1 MKKNNSFKVTFYLG
15 LIIIIMLVSII
26 TLIVFN
32 VYRSLEPKLRKDK
45 VEIFID
51 NGEPEKEIIHD
62 TVYVDKPR
70 VKINDTP
77 KNVST
82 VKPKINPVVLE
93 KTDTSVIVDSV
104 K

>member
-1 MKKNNSFKVTFYLG
+1 
-15 LIIIIMLVSII
+15 MLVSII